1 MVLKDFLNPALRG
14 KVVKWCYLV
23 MEDVCDEYKQEVINQ
38 VNIECNNLS
47 WAAGMSKVFELIFLV
62 GRWYSEQG
70 FTIMF

>member
-1 MVLKDFLNPALRG
+1 MEDDKTIEEILRG
-14 KVVKWCYLV
+14 
-23 MEDVCDEYKQEVINQ
+23 MDVNTILFVGNAMGINQ